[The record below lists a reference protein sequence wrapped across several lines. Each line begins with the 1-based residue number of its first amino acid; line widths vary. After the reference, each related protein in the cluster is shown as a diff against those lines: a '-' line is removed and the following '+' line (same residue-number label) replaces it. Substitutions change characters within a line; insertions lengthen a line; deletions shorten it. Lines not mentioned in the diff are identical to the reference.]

1 MYPFSLL
8 PPPHTILSLDAWGPP
23 AQSRVELAPAPGLQ
37 WNRAAVWISAAEWT
51 RWNIHQFITALCI
64 RKNVFQTAAPLSAVL
79 LGRCMNTPCSIC
91 SSRVLVCYVFA
102 KLMKIPINCGSTLE
116 VRKPEIH
123 HFCATVTALDTI
135 PKFSIAPDFISGEL
149 MFAAD

>member
-1 MYPFSLL
+1 MF
-8 PPPHTILSLDAWGPP
+8 
-23 AQSRVELAPAPGLQ
+23 LQ
-37 WNRAAVWISAAEWT
+37 TDKETN
-51 RWNIHQFITALCI
+51 
-64 RKNVFQTAAPLSAVL
+64 K
-79 LGRCMNTPCSIC
+79 
-91 SSRVLVCYVFA
+91 
-102 KLMKIPINCGSTLE
+102 LE